1 MKKLH
6 YLAMICLA
14 AFFLGAVVCCTEKE
28 NNGSTGNGNG
38 GTNGGFTDE
47 YVDLG
52 LPSGTKWKLANEV
65 NAADTMYD
73 FYTYDEAVAAFEDAL
88 PTKGQVQE
96 LKDGCQWSWTGNG
109 YRVTGPNGNS
119 IVLPAAGSRG
129 CDGDIYDVGSYG
141 YYWTA
146 TPYGDDD
153 AWDFG
158 FDSSSVSIYYYDRCD
173 GRSIRLVQD

>member
-52 LPSGTKWKLANEV
+52 LPSGTKWKSANEV

-96 LKDGCQWSWTGNG
+96 LKDGCQSLFLLKVKVGAGYHIILQLHHQQHPRLFAWQGDVFSAQWMFTGEDAHAILASIIVDGTAKNG
-109 YRVTGPNGNS
+109 IIMCATG
-119 IVLPAAGSRG
+119 
-129 CDGDIYDVGSYG
+129 
-141 YYWTA
+141 
-146 TPYGDDD
+146 
-153 AWDFG
+153 
-158 FDSSSVSIYYYDRCD
+158 
-173 GRSIRLVQD
+173 